1 MSSVKKSLRFETDTP
16 STPDRVIEVARMFSE
31 ALRACAEGAQTGEVT
46 LTVAN
51 RNMVATVNARDH
63 QAAALVTKLDRLLS
77 SPKQAA
83 LTPVGRMVLEVV
95 RRHAIKFPYG
105 SKLLSDSGEPAVEL
119 TEVYWEQVSAALG
132 DRTDVV
138 PVTEDTQV
146 HGKVVGVREAPRGQR
161 VRLRLDDD
169 SSEEFA
175 ASEEVA
181 VIAARLYLQPVK
193 ACVSFRHTD
202 QRSGERI
209 HSLEAFVPEEDVVAG
224 FARARKHLAKR
235 GIKVDPI
242 AWMRERG
249 KH

>member
-1 MSSVKKSLRFETDTP
+1 MSGVKKSLRFETDTP
-16 STPDRVIEVARMFSE
+16 STPDRVIDVARMFSE

-51 RNMVATVNARDH
+51 LNMVTTLNARDH

-83 LTPVGRMVLEVV
+83 LTPVGRMVLEV
-95 RRHAIKFPYG
+95 AKKYATKFPYG

-119 TEVYWEQVSAALG
+119 TEFYWEQVSAALG
-132 DRTDVV
+132 ERTDVV
-138 PVTEDTQV
+138 PVAEETQV
-146 HGKVVGVREAPRGQR
+146 HGRVIGVREASRGQR

-169 SSEEFA
+169 SSDEFA

-181 VIAARLYLQPVK
+181 MIAAKLYLQPVK
-193 ACVSFRHTD
+193 ARVSFRHAD
-202 QRSGERI
+202 KRCGERI
-209 HSLEAFVPEEDVVAG
+209 HSLDPFVPEEDVVAG
-224 FARARKHLAKR
+224 FARARKRLAKR